1 VLAVCVLLAA
11 GCRPPGPRALV
22 EGKRLIDHGKYV
34 QAVDAL
40 KTATSPASLV
50 STNAQAWNYLGLA
63 CHYAGQ
69 ADDAQR
75 AYQRALILNPELAE
89 ARYNLG
95 CLWLGQGKLEAAK
108 GEFIAY
114 TLRRP
119 NSVEGFLKLGAVLMR
134 ASEHHGPQLRSMELG
149 AAEKSFNDALRL
161 SPQNPEAWNA
171 LGLIRLEQGR
181 TAEAEQC
188 FSNALKQPPLYRP
201 ALLNSAIVAQQYL
214 RDRPSALQNYREY
227 LDLKP
232 APDDAEAVKAVV
244 RQLESELKPE
254 EPALKPAQESSAA
267 PASGQVSSEAAG
279 AAPVT
284 LTNAPQAKVAK
295 RSFLQRLFG
304 SHPKAPAGTQ
314 TAGQAESAN
323 MTGTSSDGAGF
334 AKGVAARYAYR
345 SPVRPSPGNHSE
357 ANRSFEQ
364 GILAQ
369 RARRLGE
376 AVRDYR
382 QATLADPSFF
392 EAQYNLGLTEAAA
405 GDLPAALAAYENALA
420 LRPESLDARYNFALV
435 LQRANYPAD
444 AANELEKVLA
454 GYPNDVRAHLALGTL
469 YAQQFHQPAK
479 ARPHYLKALEAD
491 PRNSQ
496 ADAIRHWLAQNP

>member
-1 VLAVCVLLAA
+1 VCALLVA
-11 GCRPPGPRALV
+11 GCRPPGPRALI
-22 EGKRLIDHGKYV
+22 EGKRLIEHGKYA

-40 KTATSPASLV
+40 KAATAPASLV

-63 CHYAGQ
+63 CHYADQ
-69 ADDAQR
+69 TDDAQR
-75 AYQRALILNPELAE
+75 AYQRALVLNPDLAE

-95 CLWLGQGKLEAAK
+95 CLWLGQDKLEAAK

-134 ASEHHGPQLRSMELG
+134 ASEQHGPQLRSMELG

-171 LGLIRLEQGR
+171 LGLVRLWRGR

-188 FSNALKQPPLYRP
+188 FGNALKQPPLYRP

-214 RDRPSALQNYREY
+214 RDRPLALQNYRQY

-232 APDDAEAVKAVV
+232 APEDAEAVKAVV

-254 EPALKPAQESSAA
+254 EPSLKPAQDSSVASSFGQATPPEAVGAA
-267 PASGQVSSEAAG
+267 PA
-279 AAPVT
+279 T
-284 LTNAPQAKVAK
+284 LTNAPPVKVA
-295 RSFLQRLFG
+295 RRGFFERLFG
-304 SHPKAPAGTQ
+304 SQSKTPAATQ
-314 TAGQAESAN
+314 TAGETDSAN
-323 MTGTSSDGAGF
+323 TAGTSSEGAG
-334 AKGVAARYAYR
+334 AGKGMPARYAYR
-345 SPVRPSPGNHSE
+345 SPAKPSRGNHVE

-364 GILAQ
+364 GVLAQ

-382 QATLADPSFF
+382 QATLSDPSFF

-444 AANELEKVLA
+444 AANELERVLA
-454 GYPNDVRAHLALGTL
+454 GYPNDARAHLALGTL
-469 YAQQFHQPAK
+469 YAQQFHQPGK

-491 PRNSQ
+491 PHNSQ